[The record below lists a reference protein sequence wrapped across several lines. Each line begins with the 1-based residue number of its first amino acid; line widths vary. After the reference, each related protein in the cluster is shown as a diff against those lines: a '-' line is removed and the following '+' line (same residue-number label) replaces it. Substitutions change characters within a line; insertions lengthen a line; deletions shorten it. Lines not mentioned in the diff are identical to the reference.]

1 MKLTVQTILL
11 CGALAGSAMAD
22 AFENE
27 LSRLRLL
34 PRAHVRGRALLLSD
48 VLDFSQADPRLLE
61 AVGEKAVAEQLA
73 APARTE
79 ITHQQV
85 VQRLSEL
92 GVNMGR
98 VLLNGALDCQVT
110 LEEAPV
116 TPECVHDAPSAPLLR
131 GSADIEGAGT
141 LRDTLRTQL
150 EDELGSQ
157 HGTVELEFE
166 HAAGE
171 FLDLTSPPFEF
182 VIRGNRG
189 ATLGLREFN
198 VTLRRDGRTQRT
210 VHVGVRVKL
219 IKKVLVAAKP
229 LNAGT
234 YVKRESLD
242 FATRVFTDD
251 SDLGL
256 EYPEQVIGQRVS
268 EFIPAGQ
275 MIRENS
281 IKTVDLVRRSQP
293 VTVTGG
299 ENVSIRLNGEALE
312 SGGYGETIR
321 VRVGHSRNN
330 RREVRAIITG
340 VGTVRLVEGRI

>member
-1 MKLTVQTILL
+1 MKLTATTILL
-11 CGALAGSAMAD
+11 SVAIAGSAMAD
-22 AFENE
+22 AFDSE
-27 LSRLRLL
+27 LSRLRLV
-34 PRAHVRGRALLLSD
+34 PQAHVRGRALLLSD
-48 VLDFSQADPRLLE
+48 VLDFSQADPRLVE
-61 AVGEKAVAEQLA
+61 AVGEKLVVERLV

-85 VQRLSEL
+85 VERLSAL

-98 VLLNGALDCQVT
+98 VLLSGSLECQVT
-110 LEEAPV
+110 LEEAQEAPKRASESQA
-116 TPECVHDAPSAPLLR
+116 TPLVRER
-131 GSADIEGAGT
+131 NRIEGAGT
-141 LRDTLRTQL
+141 LRDAIRAQL
-150 EDELGSQ
+150 EDELDSE
-157 HGTVELEFE
+157 HGTLELEFE

-182 VIRGNRG
+182 AIRGNRG

-210 VHVGVRVKL
+210 IHVGVRVKL
-219 IKKVLVAAKP
+219 IKKVLVASKP

-234 YVKRESLD
+234 YIKRDSLE
-242 FATRVFTDD
+242 FATRIFTDD
-251 SDLGL
+251 GDVGL
-256 EYPEQVIGQRVS
+256 EYPEQIIGQRVS

-275 MIRENS
+275 MIRESS

-299 ENVSIRLNGEALE
+299 ESVSIRLNGEALE

-321 VRVGHSRNN
+321 VRVGNSRKN
-330 RREVRAIITG
+330 RREVRAVITG
-340 VGTVRLVEGRI
+340 VGTVRLAEGRI